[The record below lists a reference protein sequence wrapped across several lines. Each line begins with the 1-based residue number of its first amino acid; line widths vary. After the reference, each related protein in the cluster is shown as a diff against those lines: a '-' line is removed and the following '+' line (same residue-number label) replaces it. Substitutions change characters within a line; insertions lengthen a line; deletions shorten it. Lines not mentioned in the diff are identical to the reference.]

1 MTAPAPRPRSGLGI
15 ASLATSLIS
24 AFAALA
30 TLLLSTFFV
39 VPTFTA
45 DPDAPMSLLLGL
57 LGLLAL
63 FTAIAQVCAIALGI
77 GNCLQR
83 GRSKHY
89 GILGLLC
96 GLLTLGAMA
105 ALMAYGMTRPG

>member
-1 MTAPAPRPRSGLGI
+1 MTAPVPRPRSGLGI
-15 ASLATSLIS
+15 AALATSLI
-24 AFAALA
+24 AAVVLLA
-30 TLLLSTFFV
+30 ALLLSTFVV
-39 VPTFTA
+39 VPTFA
-45 DPDAPMSLLLGL
+45 AGPDTPMSLL

-77 GNCLQR
+77 GNCLQP

-96 GLLTLGAMA
+96 ALLTLGAMA
-105 ALMAYGMTRPG
+105 MLIAHGLAQPG

>member
-1 MTAPAPRPRSGLGI
+1 MTTPAPRPRSGLGI
-15 ASLATSLIS
+15 ASLATSLLS
-24 AFAALA
+24 AFLLLAA
-30 TLLLSTFFV
+30 LLLSTFFV
-39 VPTFTA
+39 IPTFA
-45 DPDAPMSLLLGL
+45 AGPHAPMSLL

-77 GNCLQR
+77 GNCLQP
-83 GRSKHY
+83 GRSKQY

-96 GLLTLGAMA
+96 ALLTLGAMA